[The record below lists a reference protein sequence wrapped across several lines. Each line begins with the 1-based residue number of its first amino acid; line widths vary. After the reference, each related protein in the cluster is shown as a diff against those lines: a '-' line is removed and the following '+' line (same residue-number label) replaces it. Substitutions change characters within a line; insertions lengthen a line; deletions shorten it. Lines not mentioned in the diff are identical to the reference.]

1 MFSHV
6 QSAFI
11 LGRSILDNVMIAIEI
26 IHYLKSKTKGNV
38 GDVALK
44 VDTSKTYDKINWEY
58 LRRVMLRLCFDA
70 K

>member
-11 LGRSILDNVMIAIEI
+11 LGRSILDNAMIAIEI

-44 VDTSKTYDKINWEY
+44 VDTRHMIKLIGSICAE
-58 LRRVMLRLCFDA
+58 LC
-70 K
+70 